1 MLLIT
6 FQQNSF
12 LTEVNHYGFTSYV
25 QLLQDSVGLDLN
37 GIVSSPLGLAY
48 DGFWVYEKLANQ
60 LPFDYT
66 PDK

>member
-1 MLLIT
+1 M
-6 FQQNSF
+6 
-12 LTEVNHYGFTSYV
+12 